1 MQRGLPCNPQPHSHP
16 PGSIFVCYCGRQTTL
31 NTMKEETDA
40 LTREN
45 DKAKANEQRIRENL
59 VNTLTRKFM
68 EVVKEYQ
75 KRQQVRCGSNV
86 HWL

>member
-1 MQRGLPCNPQPHSHP
+1 
-16 PGSIFVCYCGRQTTL
+16 
-31 NTMKEETDA
+31 MKEETEA
-40 LTREN
+40 LAREN

-75 KRQQVRCGSNV
+75 KRQQVRRISNAS
-86 HWL
+86 L

>member
-1 MQRGLPCNPQPHSHP
+1 
-16 PGSIFVCYCGRQTTL
+16 
-31 NTMKEETDA
+31 MKEETDTLA
-40 LTREN
+40 REN

-75 KRQQVRCGSNV
+75 KRQQVRCMFECLPMEVASALCV
-86 HWL
+86 DVLTAPTLRRLALVLS